1 MHIACLHTAA
11 SNIEIFG
18 KAAAALQLDAGDI
31 SHAVHGEL
39 LEAAEKQ
46 GGITPAIEMAT
57 LHIIRNLITEAD
69 AVLVTCSTL
78 GAIADSAR
86 AGFAKPVLRTDRA
99 LAEQAL
105 ESGLSVSV
113 LCTAPTTLEPTTE
126 LFRQVFANAQAAPD
140 IRLIDGAWDLF
151 RAGEI
156 KAYER
161 AIADA
166 ANAAHDTG
174 SQLVVL
180 AQTSMANAA
189 ELIRHR
195 GHVLDAPTAAL
206 RQLLY
211 RA

>member
-1 MHIACLHTAA
+1 MRIACLHTAA

-18 KAAAALQLDAGDI
+18 KAAAALQLDAGQLN
-31 SHAVHGEL
+31 HAVHSEL

-46 GGITPAIEMAT
+46 GGITPAIETAT

-86 AGFAKPVLRTDRA
+86 AGFTKPVLRTDRA

-105 ESGLSVSV
+105 ESGLSLTV
-113 LCTAPTTLEPTTE
+113 LCTAPTTLQPTTD
-126 LFRQVFANAQAAPD
+126 LFRQVFVDTPITPD

-166 ANAAHDTG
+166 ANAVHDTG

-189 ELIRHR
+189 ALIRHKT
-195 GHVLDAPTAAL
+195 HVLDAPTAAL
-206 RQLLY
+206 RQLFH
-211 RA
+211 RI

>member
-1 MHIACLHTAA
+1 MRIACLHTAA

-18 KAAAALQLDAGDI
+18 KAASALQLDAGDI

-39 LEAAEKQ
+39 LEAAEQQ

-57 LHIIRNLITEAD
+57 LHIIQSLMAEAG

-86 AGFAKPVLRTDRA
+86 TAFTKPVLRTDRA

-126 LFRQVFANAQAAPD
+126 LFRQVFANAQVTPD
-140 IRLIDGAWDLF
+140 IRLIDSAWDLF

-156 KAYER
+156 KSYER

-166 ANAAHDTG
+166 ANAAHNTG

-189 ELIRHR
+189 ALIRHKT
-195 GHVLDAPTAAL
+195 HVFDAPTAAL
-206 RQLLY
+206 RQLLH

>member
-1 MHIACLHTAA
+1 MRIACLHTAA

-18 KAAAALQLDAGDI
+18 KAASALQLDAGDI
-31 SHAVHGEL
+31 SHAVHSEL

-46 GGITPAIEMAT
+46 GGLTPAIETAT
-57 LHIIRNLITEAD
+57 LHIIQNLITEAD

-78 GAIADSAR
+78 GAIADSGR
-86 AGFAKPVLRTDRA
+86 TGFAKPVLRTDRA

-126 LFRQVFANAQAAPD
+126 LFRQVFTNAQVAPD

-151 RAGEI
+151 RTGEI

-166 ANAAHDTG
+166 ANAVHDTG

-189 ELIRHR
+189 ALIRNEKY
-195 GHVLDAPTAAL
+195 VLDAPTAAL
-206 RQLLY
+206 RQLFH
-211 RA
+211 RI

>member
-1 MHIACLHTAA
+1 MRIACLHTAA
-11 SNIEIFG
+11 SNIEIFK

-39 LEAAEKQ
+39 LEAAEQQ
-46 GGITPAIEMAT
+46 GGITPAIEKAT

-78 GAIADSAR
+78 GAIADNAR
-86 AGFAKPVLRTDRA
+86 TGFAKPVLRTDRA

-105 ESGLSVSV
+105 ESGLSLSV

-126 LFRQVFANAQAAPD
+126 LFRQVFANAQVTPD
-140 IRLIDGAWDLF
+140 IRLINGAWDLF

-166 ANAAHDTG
+166 ANAVHDTG
-174 SQLVVL
+174 SQLVAL
-180 AQTSMANAA
+180 AQTSMTDASA
-189 ELIRHR
+189 LISRER
-195 GHVLDAPTAAL
+195 KILDAPTAAL
-206 RQLLY
+206 LRIT
-211 RA
+211 AKI